1 MARLNKEDTQII
13 SLFPMFNILV
23 CAMGV
28 LIFILSAVTTLS
40 LGVGK
45 SVSVILGI
53 PNNSS
58 NVKKPHY
65 IEWDG
70 TSLIMHPS
78 QQKVAFDVN
87 LSDMKTYDETY
98 EYINKKIKDT
108 PLEKLLKEVYKHRD
122 QDYLIILVRPS
133 GFSHFTEIRG
143 YIESSGIDIG
153 YEPVDQEWKLRI
165 K

>member
-1 MARLNKEDTQII
+1 MARLNKEDSPII

-28 LIFILSAVTTLS
+28 LIFILSAITTLS

-53 PNNSS
+53 PNNSP
-58 NVKKPHY
+58 NIKKPHY

-70 TSLIMHPS
+70 TSLIIHPS
-78 QQKVAFDVN
+78 KQSVSFDLN
-87 LSDMKTYDETY
+87 LTELKTYEQTY
-98 EYINKKIKDT
+98 DHINKKINNT
-108 PLEKLLKEVYKHRD
+108 PLEKLLEEVYKNREN
-122 QDYLIILVRPS
+122 DYLIVLIRPS
-133 GFSHFTEIRG
+133 GFSQFTVIRG
-143 YIESSGIDIG
+143 YIENRGIDIG
-153 YEPVDQEWKLRI
+153 YEPVDQAWNLRL